1 MTNKQIDLV
10 KSSWA
15 MVATIDPV
23 TVGGLFYNRLFE
35 TAPQLKHMF
44 RNPMPEQSKKLLAMI
59 NYVISKLNKL
69 EDILD
74 EVAKLARR
82 HVSYGVKPDHYTIV
96 GEALLWTLEKGLAD
110 KWNSEVKEAWIDCYN
125 ILSSAMINASEY
137 REQRAA

>member
-15 MVATIDPV
+15 IVATIDPL

-35 TAPQLKHMF
+35 IAPQLKHMF

-110 KWNSEVKEAWIDCYN
+110 KWNSEVKEAWTDCYQ

-137 REQRAA
+137 KEQRAA

>member
-15 MVATIDPV
+15 MVASIDPV

-35 TAPQLKHMF
+35 IAPQLKHMF

-59 NYVISKLNKL
+59 NYVISKLDKL
-69 EDILD
+69 EHILD

-96 GEALLWTLEKGLAD
+96 GEALLWTLEKGLAEN
-110 KWNSEVKEAWIDCYN
+110 WNSELKEAWVDCYQ
-125 ILSSAMINASEY
+125 ILSSAMINASEI
-137 REQRAA
+137 REQHAA

>member
-15 MVATIDPV
+15 IVATIDPV

-35 TAPQLKHMF
+35 IAPQLKHMF

-82 HVSYGVKPDHYTIV
+82 HVSYGVKPDHYTLV

-110 KWNSEVKEAWIDCYN
+110 NWNSEVKEAWRDCYQ

-137 REQRAA
+137 REQYAA

>member
-35 TAPQLKHMF
+35 IAPQLKPMF

-59 NYVISKLNKL
+59 NYVIIKLDRL
-69 EDILD
+69 QDILD
-74 EVAKLARR
+74 EVAKLAQR
-82 HVSYGVKPDHYTIV
+82 HVNYGVKPDDYRVV
-96 GEALLWTLEKGLAD
+96 GDALLWTLEKGLGEN
-110 KWNSEVKEAWIDCYN
+110 WNSEVKEAWTVCYD
-125 ILSSAMINASEY
+125 ILSSAMVNAAGY
-137 REQRAA
+137 EQKDAA

>member
-137 REQRAA
+137 REQYAA